1 MGLVLIV
8 LIDVNTLYHVA
19 VETIELKIVYHKII
33 VKSYLLFTAS
43 SLFIIL
49 QLDFYISIP
58 DF

>member
-33 VKSYLLFTAS
+33 GKSYLLFTAS
-43 SLFIIL
+43 SFIIL

>member
-33 VKSYLLFTAS
+33 RKSYLLFTAS